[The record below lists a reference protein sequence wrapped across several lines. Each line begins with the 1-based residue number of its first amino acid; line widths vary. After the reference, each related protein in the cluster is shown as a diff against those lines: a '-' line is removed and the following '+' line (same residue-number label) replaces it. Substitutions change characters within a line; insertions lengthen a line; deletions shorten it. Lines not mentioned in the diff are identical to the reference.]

1 MTTPGPGEG
10 YTLSGVFTTIASAVP
25 DNVVMVQGER
35 RQTYAQTD
43 AHIDAV
49 AHFLVER
56 GLGCH
61 TERHDLEG
69 HESGQDHVGLYLR
82 NCPEYLEGMVAA
94 FRARTVPVNINY
106 RYVTEELR
114 YLLHDSGVK
123 ALIYGAEFAGE
134 VAALRDELPALTTL
148 IQVPDGSGNA
158 LLPGAVEYGDVL
170 QTPCPPQGMPTP
182 QGEDA
187 YVLYTGGT
195 TGMPKGVL
203 WRQHDIYVSSM
214 GGTPFGAT
222 EPFASYEAIAEHAR
236 SGGSKVTLLMT
247 PPMMHGAAQWS
258 GFHIMTG
265 GGTLVLLAN
274 TQRLDPV
281 EALTLIGKEGV
292 VSLPVVGDA
301 IALPI
306 IEEVERAQAAGQP
319 YDLSSLAS
327 VNNGSAALTPAV
339 KSRIFKALPNVI
351 VLDVVGASE
360 TGMQMSSFAF
370 NGAEGDAAT
379 FAAQPDTAVVDDGFT
394 RLLEPGEGGGWLARK
409 QTVPMGYLG
418 DPEKTAR
425 TFPLIDGVRWAI
437 PGDRAE
443 ILDDGRIVLLGRDSV
458 TINTGGEK
466 VFVEEVERA
475 LIHHPAVRDA
485 IVVGRPSTR
494 WGSEVVAVVA
504 LDEDASDESL
514 LAEAAKH
521 LARYKL
527 PKEFIRVPAVVRS
540 PSGKADYR
548 WAKSVATS

>member
-1 MTTPGPGEG
+1 
-10 YTLSGVFTTIASAVP
+10 
-25 DNVVMVQGER
+25 
-35 RQTYAQTD
+35 
-43 AHIDAV
+43 
-49 AHFLVER
+49 
-56 GLGCH
+56 
-61 TERHDLEG
+61 
-69 HESGQDHVGLYLR
+69 
-82 NCPEYLEGMVAA
+82 
-94 FRARTVPVNINY
+94 
-106 RYVTEELR
+106 
-114 YLLHDSGVK
+114 
-123 ALIYGAEFAGE
+123 
-134 VAALRDELPALTTL
+134 
-148 IQVPDGSGNA
+148 
-158 LLPGAVEYGDVL
+158 
-170 QTPCPPQGMPTP
+170 
-182 QGEDA
+182 
-187 YVLYTGGT
+187 
-195 TGMPKGVL
+195 
-203 WRQHDIYVSSM
+203 
-214 GGTPFGAT
+214 
-222 EPFASYEAIAEHAR
+222 
-236 SGGSKVTLLMT
+236 
-247 PPMMHGAAQWS
+247 MMHGAAQWS